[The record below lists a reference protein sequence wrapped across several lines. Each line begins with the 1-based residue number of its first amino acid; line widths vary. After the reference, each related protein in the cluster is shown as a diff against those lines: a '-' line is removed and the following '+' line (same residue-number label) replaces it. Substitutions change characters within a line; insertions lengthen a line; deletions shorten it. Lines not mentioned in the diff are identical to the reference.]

1 MNKIDWK
8 IYEVDETTG
17 KIYVLFEDGDT
28 KEEIK
33 RQMFK
38 WQESMTVLTKN
49 INKLAKTL
57 LLHSNKKIE
66 KIPKQNIEKM
76 NGVGKEKQLY
86 KFTVRRVK

>member
-38 WQESMTVLTKN
+38 WQESMAVLTKN

-66 KIPKQNIEKM
+66 KIPKQKIEKM